1 MDEKEQNDKEDATF
15 GELKGLAVILKSG
28 NEEESSNN
36 KKSNDVLAD
45 IAKTMSMQLGI
56 SRQSA
61 KSEAKSKSKP
71 KPKSKSAKEQ

>member
-36 KKSNDVLAD
+36 KKSNDVLAWGHFVL
-45 IAKTMSMQLGI
+45 IFLRVNRCMSLFLKFKLSVPFRDSG
-56 SRQSA
+56 R
-61 KSEAKSKSKP
+61 
-71 KPKSKSAKEQ
+71 